1 MPLDWLLKP
10 FRKRF
15 RFHFYGNKQ
24 TNCLEKVGSTWL
36 QSVCVWIVSSHCWLI
51 SLVRVV
57 FTWVLKVMCISF
69 GFVLLYTTW
78 LTKKHVLL
86 FCPSTIVTHLHM
98 FCGTLCQQHDCQCL
112 LWVLIGLLDSACHL
126 WFGSG
131 LLTLS
136 WKLFLIFELFIYL
149 CYIFFKMLSL

>member
-1 MPLDWLLKP
+1 MSSLLNSKSEILLPLDWLLKP

-69 GFVLLYTTW
+69 GFVLLHCMIGQETCAAF
-78 LTKKHVLL
+78 LSKHHCDSLAHVL
-86 FCPSTIVTHLHM
+86 
-98 FCGTLCQQHDCQCL
+98 QHF
-112 LWVLIGLLDSACHL
+112 VSAAWL
-126 WFGSG
+126 SVF
-131 LLTLS
+131 TLS
-136 WKLFLIFELFIYL
+136 FDWFIGFCTRLKAISNFWIIHLFVLHLL
-149 CYIFFKMLSL
+149 